1 VLCVDDDP
9 SVLVALRV
17 ALGDLCAVREAPTL
31 EAARKALDGETI
43 DVVIL
48 DVMLCG
54 ESGFG
59 LLEELVGKGGR
70 TSIVMLSAI
79 EDSETALKA
88 IRLGAR
94 DYISKPFDVHRLRR
108 LVSRLVRERSPA
120 TGELFHQEVL
130 CEGDRTDIVSRHK
143 KMIELY
149 RQAERVARMDSSVL
163 IHGES
168 GCGKEVIARYIHQT
182 SPRRKGPFAAI
193 HCGGVPDSL
202 LESELFGY
210 EKGAFT
216 GAQATCKG
224 RLELASGGTLFL
236 DEIGTMPL
244 AMQIKLLRVLQ
255 ERCVERVGGRESIPL
270 DFRMITASNVDL
282 NALIA
287 QGRFRSDLYY
297 RLNVV
302 HISVPPL
309 RERKEDVPVLI
320 DYFIERFH
328 EKFNMAKIRINK
340 ALMNYLVEYPWPG
353 NVRQL
358 KNTVESFYAL
368 SGSEITFSC
377 LPREMLPAFIPR
389 ATEPAEEGLLNL
401 EDAVAR
407 FEKSHIDK
415 AILMC
420 GGNQTRA
427 AHLLK
432 IHRNTLINKM
442 NRRKRD

>member
-1 VLCVDDDP
+1 LP
-9 SVLVALRV
+9 
-17 ALGDLCAVREAPTL
+17 E
-31 EAARKALDGETI
+31 
-43 DVVIL
+43 
-48 DVMLCG
+48 
-54 ESGFG
+54 
-59 LLEELVGKGGR
+59 
-70 TSIVMLSAI
+70 
-79 EDSETALKA
+79 
-88 IRLGAR
+88 
-94 DYISKPFDVHRLRR
+94 
-108 LVSRLVRERSPA
+108 
-120 TGELFHQEVL
+120 
-130 CEGDRTDIVSRHK
+130 
-143 KMIELY
+143 
-149 RQAERVARMDSSVL
+149 
-163 IHGES
+163 
-168 GCGKEVIARYIHQT
+168 
-182 SPRRKGPFAAI
+182 
-193 HCGGVPDSL
+193 SL
-202 LESELFGY
+202 LESELFGHV
-210 EKGAFT
+210 KGSFT
-216 GAQATCKG
+216 GAVRDKEGLMAAA
-224 RLELASGGTLFL
+224 RGGSFFL
-236 DEIGTMPL
+236 DEVAEMSPGL
-244 AMQIKLLRVLQ
+244 QVKFLRALQ
-255 ERCVERVGGRESIPL
+255 EREVVPVGATEPVKIDVRIIAATN
-270 DFRMITASNVDL
+270 RDL
-282 NALIA
+282 EQEIRR
-287 QGRFRSDLYY
+287 GTFRSDLYY